1 MRLTRLYF
9 CYGSVLTSVLWLT
22 VVIVYSVIYERSV
35 PSPYDGHVMVN
46 SADDA
51 PLPKQ
56 PGMSRQDEPVAEKRA
71 SSSSSSSSSSLPD
84 LDQLAIVR
92 SQQDKLIRADGN
104 IC

>member
-1 MRLTRLYF
+1 M
-9 CYGSVLTSVLWLT
+9 
-22 VVIVYSVIYERSV
+22 YERSV
-35 PSPYDGHVMVN
+35 PLPYNGQVVVN

-51 PLPKQ
+51 ALPKQ
-56 PGMSRQDEPVAEKRA
+56 PGMSRQDEPVAENGA

>member
-1 MRLTRLYF
+1 
-9 CYGSVLTSVLWLT
+9 
-22 VVIVYSVIYERSV
+22 V

-71 SSSSSSSSSSLPD
+71 SSSSLPD

>member
-22 VVIVYSVIYERSV
+22 IVIVYSVIYERSV
-35 PSPYDGHVMVN
+35 PLPYNGQVVVN

-51 PLPKQ
+51 ALPKQ
-56 PGMSRQDEPVAEKRA
+56 PGMTRRDEPVAENRA
-71 SSSSSSSSSSLPD
+71 SSSSSSSSSLPD